1 LIIKSFF
8 IKELDL
14 GLYAISAPQDLSL
27 LVFDLEK
34 QLILPHSSSTLN
46 MVIMSRKEWVIVILP
61 LILVWSLDRITKSWA
76 LGLEKILSYEVIHFA
91 LHFNR
96 GVMLGLFSD
105 LPTTLRI
112 VSLSTA
118 GAFLVCTYILI
129 QYLLPIKSLKL
140 RSGLSF
146 LLGGIV
152 GNVSDRILFGHV
164 VDFIILGTRSFPSP
178 AFNLADA
185 FQWVGYFL
193 IAWAILREGHLI
205 WPEYNVRRQVWVKP
219 NFQLKYCF
227 ILLTVGFGLSLVTC
241 VFSYTYLKASLVALL
256 GHNEVI
262 EQRYLMPFLITFIV
276 IVIGFSVA
284 LFTVGKILSHK
295 IAGPLYAFEKYLDE
309 LLDKGDSSR
318 EFKLRAKDEF
328 QELESLA
335 QRLKEALVECQNLK
349 K

>member
-1 LIIKSFF
+1 
-8 IKELDL
+8 
-14 GLYAISAPQDLSL
+14 
-27 LVFDLEK
+27 
-34 QLILPHSSSTLN
+34 
-46 MVIMSRKEWVIVILP
+46 MSRKEWIIVILP
-61 LILVWSLDRITKSWA
+61 LILVWSLDRLTKSWA
-76 LGLEKILSYEVIHFA
+76 LSLEKVQGFEIIHFA

-105 LPTTLRI
+105 LPATLRI

-152 GNVSDRILFGHV
+152 GNVSDRILMGHV
-164 VDFIILGTRSFPSP
+164 VDFIVLGTRNFPSP

-185 FQWVGYFL
+185 FQWVGYIL
-193 IAWAILREGHLI
+193 ITWAIVREGHLI
-205 WPEYNVRRQVWVKP
+205 WPENNTRKQVWVKRS
-219 NFQLKYCF
+219 FQLKYCF
-227 ILLTVGFGLSLVTC
+227 ILLGVGFGLSLITC

-256 GHNEVI
+256 GHNDVI
-262 EQRYLMPFLITFIV
+262 QKRYLLPFLITFIV
-276 IVIGFSVA
+276 IVLGFSVA

-309 LLDKGDSSR
+309 LLEKGESTRDL
-318 EFKLRAKDEF
+318 KLRAKDEF
-328 QELESLA
+328 QELETLA
-335 QRLKEALVECQNLK
+335 QRLKHALINIRK
-349 K
+349 NSPP